1 MATETRSVPHGDRR
15 VLLVALALLA
25 GTTGA
30 VFGRVFLGTHPAL
43 RLAVAGVL
51 AVVVAILM
59 ARRPLWLSLRAS
71 AAGLLVALGW
81 LVFPGST
88 WWGVPGPRTI
98 EAILRSLDVV
108 TQRAATEIAPSPPL
122 APLMTAA
129 LMAVWSAGTAAHAL
143 AIRSESSVLPLLPG
157 AALLAFSG
165 VVTEDPPRPGYVL
178 LFLAAAFAVLFGQ
191 AMQRASS
198 WGPGRVRT
206 KTIFSGRWAR
216 VVGVAAG
223 LAAILIPGVLP
234 GFARPALV
242 ELDKPDT
249 RIGVSPIVDLRPS
262 LLQNPVADLFWVEA
276 ERPAYWRMVVLDRF
290 DGRLWTASETEDTGR
305 QHLNI
310 GYDRFA
316 DPPSPREH
324 TLIQTFEIG
333 ELSTQGLPAAADPFS
348 IAHEDDVGASHDQ
361 RTGVLEIDAET
372 SEGMRYEI
380 GSEQPWPR
388 PKDLE
393 AGIPNNPLGDPR
405 YTALPPSLPPR
416 IFDIASEIAGGEDS
430 ALDQILAIQEHL
442 RGFTYDDQA
451 PAGHGV
457 DDMLHFL
464 EDSKRGYC
472 EQFAGAM
479 AVLVRALG
487 YPARVAIG
495 FLPGERQEDGR
506 YRVTTGQV
514 HAWPEVHFGDYGWLA
529 FEPTPG
535 RSNPSAQY
543 TLPPAQRGTGVPGS
557 AGEAIDEPGAN
568 SAVEQRES
576 FQPLPGAL
584 DPLGERPRARGPEEP
599 SGWWPPVLAGLGV
612 LILLLLAIPPIKAI
626 TRRLTLSR
634 ARGGRHRVL
643 AAYDWLLSGAADLG
657 VGRRRSETP
666 NEYRERL
673 RSTAAVPQ
681 DALERL
687 SSLADRAL
695 YSPHGP
701 DARQA
706 EEAVRAAREILRG
719 MRRAAGPI
727 RTVVAA
733 VRPAPAPS

>member
-15 VLLVALALLA
+15 VLLVALAILG

-30 VFGRVFLGTHPAL
+30 VFGRVFLGTHPAM
-43 RLAVAGVL
+43 RLAAAGVL
-51 AVVVAILM
+51 AVIVAILM
-59 ARRPLWLSLRAS
+59 SRRSLWLSLVAS

-88 WWGVPGPRTI
+88 WWGIPGPRTV
-98 EAILRSLDVV
+98 EAIAASLDVV
-108 TQRAATEIAPSPPL
+108 TQRAAAEIAPSPPL

-129 LMAVWSAGTAAHAL
+129 LMAVWSAATAAHAL

-198 WGPGRVRT
+198 WGPGLTRT

-216 VVGVAAG
+216 VVGVVAA
-223 LAAILIPGVLP
+223 LSAVLLPWVLP

-276 ERPAYWRMVVLDRF
+276 DRPAYWRMVVLDRF
-290 DGRLWTASETEDTGR
+290 DGRLWTASETAEAGKVAIGAGYRRFRELNAPR
-305 QHLNI
+305 QRSLQ
-310 GYDRFA
+310 
-316 DPPSPREH
+316 H
-324 TLIQTFEIG
+324 TVEIA
-333 ELSTQGLPAAADPFS
+333 ELATPWLPAAADPFS
-348 IAHEDDVGASHDQ
+348 IALEDDVGAIHDL
-361 RTGVLEIDAET
+361 RTGVLQVEAET

-380 GSEQPWPR
+380 GSEQPWPSSR
-388 PKDLE
+388 QLDE
-393 AGIPNNPLGDPR
+393 IMPNNPLGDPR
-405 YTALPPSLPPR
+405 YTALPAGLPPR
-416 IFDIASEIAGGEDS
+416 IEEIAFEITRS
-430 ALDQILAIQEHL
+430 ANTPVEQILAIQTHL
-442 RGFTYDDQA
+442 RSFTYDDRA

-464 EDSKRGYC
+464 EDSRRGYC

-487 YPARVAIG
+487 HPARVAIG

-506 YRVTTGQV
+506 FRVTTGQV
-514 HAWPEVHFGDYGWLA
+514 HAWPEVHFGAFGWLP

-535 RSNPSAQY
+535 RTNPSAQY
-543 TLPPAQRGTGVPGS
+543 LLPPAQRGTGLAGS
-557 AGEAIDEPGAN
+557 TGGPIDEPGAA

-576 FQPLPGAL
+576 FQPLTGAL
-584 DPLGERPRARGPEEP
+584 DPVGDRRRAGRREET
-599 SGWWPPVLAGLGV
+599 SKWWPTALSALG
-612 LILLLLAIPPIKAI
+612 ILLLALLLVPPAKAI
-626 TRRLTLSR
+626 ARRLALSR
-634 ARGGRHRVL
+634 ARGGRSRVL

-657 VGRRRSETP
+657 AGRRRSETP
-666 NEYRERL
+666 SEYRERL
-673 RSTAAVPQ
+673 RAAAGLPQ
-681 DALERL
+681 DALQRI

-695 YSPHGP
+695 YASEGP
-701 DARQA
+701 DGRQA
-706 EEAVRAAREILRG
+706 EEAVQAAREILRG
-719 MRRAAGPI
+719 MRRAAGPL
-727 RTVVAA
+727 RTLIAA
-733 VRPAPAPS
+733 VRPAASPG